1 LEYHRPTREELFN
14 LALGLLPGEPREEF
28 LRAACGDDAELLR
41 DVRALLSAHAEA
53 QAFLKSVGPKDSP
66 PPAPVQEAAAA
77 ATIVSPSR
85 AAAEA
90 PGQMIGRYKLLQL
103 IGEGGFG
110 SVWMAEQ
117 KEPVKRRVALK
128 IIKLGMDTKQV
139 VARFEAER
147 QALAMMDHP
156 NIARVLDAG
165 ATDVGRPFF
174 VMELVKG
181 VPILEYC
188 DTEKLDTAKRLELFV
203 DVCNAIQHAHQKG
216 IIHRDIKPSNIL
228 VTLHDGKP
236 VPKVI
241 DFGIAKATSSELT
254 DKTLFT
260 QHRQMIGTP
269 AYMSPE
275 QAEMSG
281 LDIDTRSDIYSLGV
295 LLYELLTGTTP
306 FSNDELMSKG
316 FAEMMRIIR
325 DVEPHKPS
333 TRLSTMGETITRTAQ
348 LRHVEPGRLSSIL
361 KGDLD
366 WIVMKCLEKD
376 RQRRYDTANG
386 LGMDIQRHLAG
397 EAVLAAP
404 PSRVYRLRK
413 GIRRNKA
420 AFTAAAV
427 VGVALLLGVVGTSWG
442 MVNALQQREIA
453 RGAQRAES
461 QQRLDAERAREAEA
475 AQRLLA
481 EESERRAIEA
491 AALAQR
497 EAERAEAEA
506 QLALEAQAREQAR
519 AEELEQVADFQAGQL
534 SEIDPS
540 LMGVRM
546 RASIIEKRRAALA
559 GRGRDAQEIEAAA
572 QELDQSLQGVN
583 FTNIALETLEENIFD
598 RALKVIDEKFT
609 DQPLIRAYLLQTVA
623 STLWELGLLHR
634 VTELQVEALEIH
646 RRILGDEHRY
656 TLTSLNDMGVL
667 LSSQGR
673 RAEAEPYYREAL
685 ETRRR
690 ILGDE
695 HPDTLNLIN
704 NIGVLLLAE
713 SRFTEA
719 ELYLREAVDGRRRT
733 LGDEHSDTLLSI
745 HDMGAL
751 LRGMG
756 RYAEA
761 EAYLREALEARRR
774 ILGNEHPQTLS
785 TLNSMGVL
793 LSNQGKLSEAE
804 AYHREA
810 LGGYRRTLG
819 DEHPDTL
826 NSINNMGVLLSSQ
839 GKLAEAEPY
848 HREALEARRR
858 ILGDEHPSTLVSINN
873 MGTLLRH
880 LGRYAEAEAHLR
892 ETLEKYR
899 RTLGDEHPHTL
910 GIVHNMGALLRHLG
924 RHTEA
929 EPYLREAVEGRR
941 RILGGDHSETFN
953 SLNSMSV
960 LLRELGRDAEAEPYL
975 REALEARRRVLG
987 DEHPD
992 TLNTL
997 NSMGV
1002 LLVDQGKPAE
1012 AEAYVREA
1020 MESRRRIFGDEHPS
1034 TLLSIHNMGALLRQ
1048 MGWYAEAEVHFRQV
1062 LEARRRIQGDEHFDT
1077 LNTLNSMGVLFSEQ
1091 GRLAEAEPYYHEA
1104 LEIRRRTMG
1113 ETHPD
1118 TAGAMAVL
1126 GLCLL
1131 QQNTAEKAIEAEPL
1145 LRQLLEIRTE
1155 ILAADDWLLAN
1166 TRSLLGGA
1174 LLIQGRALLP
1184 TDPAAAK
1191 ARFIEAHPLLEDG
1204 YQRMNPPPEVAFRKA
1219 EALQRVI
1226 ELFEALHAA
1235 EPDKGHDAQAQAWR
1249 ARQVQSGT
1257 EGISENQP

>member
-1 LEYHRPTREELFN
+1 
-14 LALGLLPGEPREEF
+14 
-28 LRAACGDDAELLR
+28 
-41 DVRALLSAHAEA
+41 
-53 QAFLKSVGPKDSP
+53 
-66 PPAPVQEAAAA
+66 
-77 ATIVSPSR
+77 
-85 AAAEA
+85 
-90 PGQMIGRYKLLQL
+90 MIGRYKLLQL

-165 ATDVGRPFF
+165 ATETGRPFF
-174 VMELVKG
+174 VMELVRG

-427 VGVALLLGVVGTSWG
+427 VGVALLLGVVGTTWG
-442 MVNALQQREIA
+442 MVNATMQRQVAERARESEAQQR
-453 RGAQRAES
+453 Q
-461 QQRLDAERAREAEA
+461 DAERAREAEA
-475 AQRLLA
+475 AQRLRA
-481 EESERRAIEA
+481 QESERRAIEA

-497 EAERAEAEA
+497 EAARAEAEA

-519 AEELEQVADFQAGQL
+519 AEELEQVAEFQAGQL

-559 GRGRDAQEIEAAA
+559 GRGRDAQEIEAAV

-583 FTNIALETLEENIFD
+583 FTDIALETLEENIFD

-623 STLWELGLLHR
+623 VTLWKLGLLHR
-634 VTELQVEALEIH
+634 ATEPQTRALEIRRRILGDDDPTTLTSLNSMGIMLSEQGLNAEAEAYVREAVGRY
-646 RRILGDEHRY
+646 RRILGDEHRD
-656 TLTSLNDMGVL
+656 TLT
-667 LSSQGR
+667 
-673 RAEAEPYYREAL
+673 A
-685 ETRRR
+685 
-690 ILGDE
+690 
-695 HPDTLNLIN
+695 IN
-704 NIGVLLLAE
+704 N
-713 SRFTEA
+713 
-719 ELYLREAVDGRRRT
+719 
-733 LGDEHSDTLLSI
+733 
-745 HDMGAL
+745 MGAL
-751 LRGMG
+751 LQSLG
-756 RYAEA
+756 RYTEA
-761 EAYLREALEARRR
+761 EAYLRESLE
-774 ILGNEHPQTLS
+774 IF
-785 TLNSMGVL
+785 
-793 LSNQGKLSEAE
+793 
-804 AYHREA
+804 
-810 LGGYRRTLG
+810 RRTLG
-819 DEHPDTL
+819 DEHP
-826 NSINNMGVLLSSQ
+826 
-839 GKLAEAEPY
+839 
-848 HREALEARRR
+848 
-858 ILGDEHPSTLVSINN
+858 STLHAI
-873 MGTLLRH
+873 
-880 LGRYAEAEAHLR
+880 
-892 ETLEKYR
+892 
-899 RTLGDEHPHTL
+899 
-910 GIVHNMGALLRHLG
+910 HNMGALLRHLD
-924 RHTEA
+924 RLTEA

-941 RILGGDHSETFN
+941 RILGGDHPDTLN
-953 SLNSMSV
+953 SLNSIGV
-960 LLRELGRDAEAEPYL
+960 LLSDQGRYAEAEPYY
-975 REALEARRRVLG
+975 REALEIRRRVLG

-992 TLNTL
+992 TLGSIGN
-997 NSMGV
+997 MGV
-1002 LLVDQGKPAE
+1002 LLRDQGKLAE
-1012 AEAYVREA
+1012 AEPYHREA
-1020 MESRRRIFGDEHPS
+1020 LETRRRILGDEHS
-1034 TLLSIHNMGALLRQ
+1034 DTLRSIFNMGTLLRAQGKLAQAEPYLRELLEIRRRILGDEHLDTLVSNHNMGVLLRQ
-1048 MGWYAEAEVHFRQV
+1048 MGSYAEAEVHFRQV

-1077 LNTLNSMGVLFSEQ
+1077 LNTLNSIGVLLSSQ
-1091 GRLAEAEPYYHEA
+1091 GKRAESEPYYREV
-1104 LEIRRRTMG
+1104 LQGRRRTIG
-1113 ETHPD
+1113 ERHPD

-1145 LRQLLEIRTE
+1145 LRELLEIRTE

-1166 TRSLLGGA
+1166 TRSQLGGA
-1174 LLIQGRALLP
+1174 LLIQGHALLP
-1184 TDPAAAK
+1184 TDPAAAM
-1191 ARFIEAHPLLEDG
+1191 ARLIEARPLLIAG
-1204 YQRMNPPPEVAFRKA
+1204 YEQMEPPPAAADRKA
-1219 EALQRVI
+1219 QALQRVI

-1235 EPDKGHDAQAQAWR
+1235 EPDAGHDASAEQWRSRIAQKDSA
-1249 ARQVQSGT
+1249 SP
-1257 EGISENQP
+1257 SEDQP

>member
-1 LEYHRPTREELFN
+1 MSTPERAREIFDRAREISDSGERSGYIRGACGGDADLQGEVESL
-14 LALGLLPGEPREEF
+14 LAADAEASEF
-28 LRAACGDDAELLR
+28 LRTSSR
-41 DVRALLSAHAEA
+41 
-53 QAFLKSVGPKDSP
+53 
-66 PPAPVQEAAAA
+66 AA

-85 AAAEA
+85 AAVEA
-90 PGQMIGRYKLLQL
+90 PGQMIGRYKLLQM

-165 ATDVGRPFF
+165 ATEAGRPFF
-174 VMELVKG
+174 VMELVRG

-188 DTEKLDTAKRLELFV
+188 DTEKLETSRRLELFI

-348 LRHVEPGRLSSIL
+348 LRHAEPGKLRSIL

-453 RGAQRAES
+453 RSAQRAES
-461 QQRLDAERAREAEA
+461 QQRQDAERAREAEA
-475 AQRLLA
+475 EQRLRA
-481 EESERRAIEA
+481 QESERRAIEA

-506 QLALEAQAREQAR
+506 RLALEAQAREQTR
-519 AEELEQVADFQAGQL
+519 AEELGQVAKFQAGQL

-540 LMGVRM
+540 LMGTRL

-559 GRGRDAQEIEAAA
+559 GRGRDAQEIEAAV
-572 QELDQSLQGVN
+572 QELDESLQGVN

-598 RALKVIDEKFT
+598 RALKVIDEKFEG
-609 DQPLIRAYLLQTVA
+609 QPLVRAYLLHEVA
-623 STLWELGLLHR
+623 HTLRKLGLLHR
-634 VTELQVEALEIH
+634 AAGPQAQALEIF
-646 RRILGDEHRY
+646 REVLGDEDPI
-656 TLTSLNDMGVL
+656 TLISISNMGMQLYV
-667 LSSQGR
+667 QGKL
-673 RAEAEPYYREAL
+673 AEAEPYFREAL
-685 ETRRR
+685 E
-690 ILGDE
+690 
-695 HPDTLNLIN
+695 
-704 NIGVLLLAE
+704 
-713 SRFTEA
+713 
-719 ELYLREAVDGRRRT
+719 GRRRT
-733 LGDEHSDTLLSI
+733 LGDEHSETLTAI
-745 HDMGAL
+745 GNMGAL
-751 LRGMG
+751 LRSQGKRTEAEPYDREALEIRRRTLGDDHPSTLSSINNMGVLLHDQGKVAEAELYHREAMETRRRTLGDEHPDTLSSINNLATVLRDQRKLAEAEPYYREAMEGFRRTLGDEHHFTLTSINTMGGMFRQMG

-761 EAYLREALEARRR
+761 EAYLREAME
-774 ILGNEHPQTLS
+774 GF
-785 TLNSMGVL
+785 
-793 LSNQGKLSEAE
+793 
-804 AYHREA
+804 
-810 LGGYRRTLG
+810 RRTLG
-819 DEHPDTL
+819 DEHPSTL
-826 NSINNMGVLLSSQ
+826 NSIHSLGASLRAQ
-839 GKLAEAEPY
+839 GSYAEAEAY
-848 HREALEARRR
+848 LRKALDGRRR
-858 ILGDEHPSTLVSINN
+858 ILGDEHPDSLSTV
-873 MGTLLRH
+873 
-880 LGRYAEAEAHLR
+880 
-892 ETLEKYR
+892 
-899 RTLGDEHPHTL
+899 
-910 GIVHNMGALLRHLG
+910 
-924 RHTEA
+924 
-929 EPYLREAVEGRR
+929 
-941 RILGGDHSETFN
+941 
-953 SLNSMSV
+953 
-960 LLRELGRDAEAEPYL
+960 
-975 REALEARRRVLG
+975 
-987 DEHPD
+987 
-992 TLNTL
+992 

-1002 LLVDQGKPAE
+1002 LLLDQGKFAE
-1012 AEAYVREA
+1012 AEAY
-1020 MESRRRIFGDEHPS
+1020 
-1034 TLLSIHNMGALLRQ
+1034 
-1048 MGWYAEAEVHFRQV
+1048 FRKV
-1062 LEARRRIQGDEHFDT
+1062 LVARRRTI
-1077 LNTLNSMGVLFSEQ
+1077 
-1091 GRLAEAEPYYHEA
+1091 
-1104 LEIRRRTMG
+1104 G
-1113 ETHPD
+1113 EKHPD
-1118 TAGAMAVL
+1118 TAGVMATL

-1131 QQNTAEKAIEAEPL
+1131 QQNTPEKAIEAEPL
-1145 LRQLLEIRTE
+1145 LRHVLEIRTE
-1155 ILAADDWLLAN
+1155 ILAADNWVLAN
-1166 TRSLLGGA
+1166 SRSLLGGA

-1184 TDPAAAK
+1184 ADPAAAMVK
-1191 ARFIEAHPLLEDG
+1191 LTEASPLLIAG
-1204 YQRMNPPPEVAFRKA
+1204 YEQMNPPPASANRKA

-1235 EPDKGHDAQAQAWR
+1235 EPDKGHDATAESWR
-1249 ARQVQSGT
+1249 ARQAQRGT
-1257 EGISENQP
+1257 EGDTGKNQP